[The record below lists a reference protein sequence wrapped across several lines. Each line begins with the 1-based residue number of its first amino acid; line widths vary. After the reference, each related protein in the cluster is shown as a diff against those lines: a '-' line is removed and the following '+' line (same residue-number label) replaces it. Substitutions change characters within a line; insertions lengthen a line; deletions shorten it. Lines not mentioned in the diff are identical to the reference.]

1 MKYIDFDMNRIIRG
15 IVTEKEAMI
24 YKAFEVYGF
33 DKEYLFTHP
42 SEFLILTDPC
52 TGYEKYLYGDTHLFT
67 FKIDIDSDLDTCKT
81 KMFIEFFKKETK
93 L

>member
-1 MKYIDFDMNRIIRG
+1 MADIDMNGIIQE

-24 YKAFEVYGF
+24 YKAFEICRF
-33 DKEYLFTHP
+33 DKKYLFTHP

-52 TGYEKYLYGDTHLFT
+52 TGYEKYLHKDIHLFT
-67 FKIDIDSDLDTCKT
+67 FKIETDIDTCKT